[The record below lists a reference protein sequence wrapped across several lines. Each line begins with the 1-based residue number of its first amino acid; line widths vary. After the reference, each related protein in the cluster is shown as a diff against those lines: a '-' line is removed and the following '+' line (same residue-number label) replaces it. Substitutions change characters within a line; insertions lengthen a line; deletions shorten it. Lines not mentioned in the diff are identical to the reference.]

1 MKKELKKHISSNA
14 VETDIRK
21 LTRNV
26 FRKEH
31 IDLVLSKDGES
42 DVKAEQVQVTPQFAA
57 IAERILG
64 ENKSKV
70 EHLKALMNM
79 TEIWQ
84 PPTPSSP
91 KKKRKTRKPRKKL
104 DVTFK
109 PGKMFKDLG
118 LEIEFIPDM
127 YE

>member
-84 PPTPSSP
+84 PPTPQPP